1 MCACPA
7 KPSGRKPPAAQMAAS
22 GRGVTSRQTRRCN
35 FNDNVRDTTP
45 IGQYSPQGDSPYG
58 CADMAGNVWE
68 WTNSI
73 FKGYDAQDGR
83 ESLKIQGLQVLR
95 GGSLNNYLG
104 FARCA
109 FRFGSNPYYR
119 EVRRFSGS
127 GLPVPGAVNCAPIL
141 NSGSAAFAPHSVT
154 LKRYFFSAFSPL
166 NYRCL
171 LTSVGWSGWLLRRTL
186 YSERRFFL
194 LHYAACNM
202 IVSWANE
209 S

>member
-1 MCACPA
+1 
-7 KPSGRKPPAAQMAAS
+7 MAAS
-22 GRGVTSRQTRRCN
+22 GRGVTSRQTRHCN

-83 ESLKIQGLQVLR
+83 ESLKIQGLRVLR

-127 GLPVPGAVNCAPIL
+127 GLPVLGHNVLCPKTLAEL
-141 NSGSAAFAPHSVT
+141 LLRRTLHSVT

-186 YSERRFFL
+186 YSIRRFFL